1 MRLRG
6 SHNDADD
13 TMSKLLEAQ
22 RMLEMAER
30 AAIDRDFSSADELL
44 RDAARIQEAEM
55 GPLHPDLANTLN
67 SLAIV
72 AERTGR
78 FADAE
83 SFYRRSATIAA
94 ESLPANH
101 PIVAESRKNLEDF
114 CRERGVPLA
123 PAAAMTPAGQAP
135 SAGVDS
141 FIPEVAPGTKESAA
155 PKRNA
160 HTGVSKQSD
169 PPSSAG
175 KSSPATGTVAAP
187 APGSFPPASRRSW
200 RKVAWMPIGAIV
212 LLAVVV
218 LMRQQP
224 SPSQSGSTTPVISPA
239 TEPEPTPPPPSA
251 ATPAPPAE
259 QPPPE
264 VVTRDSDRSAGTDQP
279 PAAAPSSSTMSL
291 AAGQLCQTFS
301 INPDGWKCD
310 PPGKTV
316 EGGPIVFYT
325 RVRSPRDAE
334 VVHRWYYGDT
344 LRQTVRLMIR
354 TNVSEGY
361 RTYSRHLVDRV
372 GDWRVEATSDEG
384 VVLHEQRFTVR

>member
-94 ESLPANH
+94 ESLPADH

-135 SAGVDS
+135 VC
-141 FIPEVAPGTKESAA
+141 
-155 PKRNA
+155 R
-160 HTGVSKQSD
+160 
-169 PPSSAG
+169 
-175 KSSPATGTVAAP
+175 
-187 APGSFPPASRRSW
+187 
-200 RKVAWMPIGAIV
+200 
-212 LLAVVV
+212 
-218 LMRQQP
+218 
-224 SPSQSGSTTPVISPA
+224 
-239 TEPEPTPPPPSA
+239 
-251 ATPAPPAE
+251 
-259 QPPPE
+259 
-264 VVTRDSDRSAGTDQP
+264 
-279 PAAAPSSSTMSL
+279 
-291 AAGQLCQTFS
+291 AGQL
-301 INPDGWKCD
+301 
-310 PPGKTV
+310 
-316 EGGPIVFYT
+316 
-325 RVRSPRDAE
+325 RPRRRA
-334 VVHRWYYGDT
+334 
-344 LRQTVRLMIR
+344 
-354 TNVSEGY
+354 
-361 RTYSRHLVDRV
+361 RH
-372 GDWRVEATSDEG
+372 EG
-384 VVLHEQRFTVR
+384 VSRS

>member
-1 MRLRG
+1 
-6 SHNDADD
+6 
-13 TMSKLLEAQ
+13 
-22 RMLEMAER
+22 
-30 AAIDRDFSSADELL
+30 
-44 RDAARIQEAEM
+44 M
-55 GPLHPDLANTLN
+55 GPLHPDLANTMN

-135 SAGVDS
+135 SAGLDS
-141 FIPEVAPGTKESAA
+141 LIPEVAPGTKESAA

-169 PPSSAG
+169 PPSSSG
-175 KSSPATGTVAAP
+175 KSSPATRTVAAP
-187 APGSFPPASRRSW
+187 APVSFPPAKRRSW

-224 SPSQSGSTTPVISPA
+224 SPSQSDSTTPGYRQRPNLSQQHRPR
-239 TEPEPTPPPPSA
+239 PRHS
-251 ATPAPPAE
+251 PAPPAE

-264 VVTRDSDRSAGTDQP
+264 VVTRDNRDRSAGTDRAP
-279 PAAAPSSSTMSL
+279 TAAPSSGTMSL

-301 INPDGWKCD
+301 TNPDGWQCD
-310 PPGKTV
+310 PPGDTV

-354 TNVSEGY
+354 ANVSEGY

-372 GDWRVEATSDEG
+372 GDWRVEATERRRSCAARAALHSPIKARPDETASG
-384 VVLHEQRFTVR
+384 FRGRGG